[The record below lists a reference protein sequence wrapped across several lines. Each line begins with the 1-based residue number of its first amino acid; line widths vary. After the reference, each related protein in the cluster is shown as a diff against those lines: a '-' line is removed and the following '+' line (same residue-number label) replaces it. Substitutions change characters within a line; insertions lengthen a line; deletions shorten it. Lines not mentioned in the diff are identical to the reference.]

1 MTRRAPSRPRSAGW
15 LCQGPRGLI
24 VAVIAAV
31 LAIGAA
37 CGEDEANEARAE
49 ANEARGAATPRVDRF
64 DEARAWALLRRQVA
78 LGPRPAG
85 SPTLR
90 RLSAELARMLPQ
102 GRVEAVPGHRGLR
115 NVVGRIAGSKPAILV
130 GAHHDTKDIP
140 GFVGANDAAGGTAMV
155 VEVARSL
162 RRIRRPAGAPE
173 IRFVL
178 FDGEEA
184 TDDDRFYE
192 TGLRGS
198 KAYARRHAKNIKAM
212 VLVDFVAE
220 KNIRIPREAS
230 SDPALWRQLR
240 AAARRVGAL
249 EAFPDAEQGVIL
261 DDHTPFIRR
270 GVPAIDLIDFDF
282 PCWHQTCDDLDVV
295 SERSLDLV
303 GETVVELVRGLR

>member
-1 MTRRAPSRPRSAGW
+1 
-15 LCQGPRGLI
+15 
-24 VAVIAAV
+24 
-31 LAIGAA
+31 
-37 CGEDEANEARAE
+37 
-49 ANEARGAATPRVDRF
+49 
-64 DEARAWALLRRQVA
+64 
-78 LGPRPAG
+78 
-85 SPTLR
+85 
-90 RLSAELARMLPQ
+90 
-102 GRVEAVPGHRGLR
+102 
-115 NVVGRIAGSKPAILV
+115 
-130 GAHHDTKDIP
+130 
-140 GFVGANDAAGGTAMV
+140 VGANDAAGGTAML

-162 RRIRRPAGAPE
+162 RRIKRPAGAPE

-184 TDDDRFYE
+184 TDDERFYE

-249 EAFPDAEQGVIL
+249 HAFPDAEQGAIL

-303 GETVVELVRGLR
+303 GETVVELVRGCAETRARQAATARRAGSRA